1 MEIRKGQG
9 KMKRTAAMIIALM
22 VVMAMA
28 APVSAKGNDLAKAKA
43 WSKVHYKGK
52 IVKVVDFGKVPKDRA
67 GKVYIEKLNTIS
79 KGGHSGR
86 VKGTKYVV
94 GYPKKVKKGKRVKM
108 YLVYNPNT
116 NYCDDVVAV
125 AACGRI
131 W

>member
-1 MEIRKGQG
+1 MKNINMKGQD
-9 KMKRTAAMIIALM
+9 KVTKVITDQIIKQLEAG
-22 VVMAMA
+22 VIPWKKPWIGAGA
-28 APVSAKGNDLAKAKA
+28 A
-43 WSKVHYKGK
+43 WSRSSGK
-52 IVKVVDFGKVPKDRA
+52 PYNFINQMLLMLPGEYATFEQITK
-67 GKVYIEKLNTIS
+67 E
-79 KGGHSGR
+79 GGHNGR